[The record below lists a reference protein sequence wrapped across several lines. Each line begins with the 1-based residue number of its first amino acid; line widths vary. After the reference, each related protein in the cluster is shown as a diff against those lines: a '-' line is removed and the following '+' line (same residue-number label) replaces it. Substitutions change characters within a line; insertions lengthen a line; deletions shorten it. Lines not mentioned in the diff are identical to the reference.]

1 MKANHELSSHEIS
14 VFVLN
19 DRGEVLLQRRSSNK
33 KYHPNTWALCT
44 GHVEEGESSREAA
57 VREIKEELGIS
68 VCFSDLY
75 SFYDGKFDSSD
86 VCFFFIKSN
95 LDDCDFVIQKEELSE
110 VKWFL
115 IDRII
120 DMIKSHDQEIVYQE
134 NKLYLFMALKEFL
147 DGVIS

>member
-1 MKANHELSSHEIS
+1 MKANHDLSSHEIS

-33 KYHPNTWALCT
+33 KYYPNTWALCT

-68 VCFSDLY
+68 VCFSELY

>member
-19 DRGEVLLQRRSSNK
+19 DRGEVLLQRRSANK
-33 KYHPNTWALCT
+33 KYYPNTWALCT
-44 GHVEEGESSREAA
+44 GHVEKGESSREAA

-68 VCFSDLY
+68 VCFSELY

-86 VCFFFIKSN
+86 VCFFYIKSN
-95 LDDCDFVIQKEELSE
+95 LADVDFVIQKEEVSE
-110 VKWFL
+110 VKWFS
-115 IDRII
+115 IDKIL
-120 DMIKSHDQEIVYQE
+120 DMIKSHDEGIVYRE
-134 NKLYLFMALKEFL
+134 NKLYLFIALKEFL